1 MISTLVIDIETTD
14 LAADRGV
21 VLCVCYE
28 SSKHPGEICTL
39 RNDEISKGW
48 KKGRRGDDKEI
59 VRRTN
64 TVIREHDVVVAHN
77 GQRFDLPFL
86 RTRAMRWGLPALEE
100 PKIVDPLAILW
111 RKHRLRSNRLGALSD
126 ILGLSDKKTP
136 LDLSVWADAML
147 NGSKSAMDLI
157 VEHCEAD
164 VRVLSG
170 VLPHVTPYVKVLDH
184 KGSAL

>member
-1 MISTLVIDIETTD
+1 MISTLVLDIETTD

-28 SSKHPGEICTL
+28 SSKYPGKIVTL
-39 RNDEISKGW
+39 RNDEVSPAW
-48 KKGRRGDDKEI
+48 RKGRRGDDKEI
-59 VRRTN
+59 VRRTCRL
-64 TVIREHDVVVAHN
+64 IEAHDVVVAHN
-77 GQRFDLPFL
+77 GVRFDLPFL
-86 RTRAMRWGLPALEE
+86 RTRAMRWGLPALGE
-100 PKIVDPLAILW
+100 PKVVDPLNILW

-147 NGSKSAMDLI
+147 NGSRRAMNLI
-157 VEHCEAD
+157 VEHCVAD

-170 VLPHVTPYVKVLDH
+170 VLPHVAPFIKILDH
-184 KGSAL
+184 KGSGL